1 MYTDRIEKTVT
12 WKPMKNMGIEIKP
25 ERQYTIQYKGNL
37 DLARSIGSLFGFFIP
52 ILTRIFVPFSLIFF
66 LVAWAKMVKQQYE
79 KDYRSE
85 LVNFIQYTI
94 DETKGNEEIMAMF
107 AKKLEN
113 PDSYLTEE
121 LEDLYQ

>member
-1 MYTDRIEKTVT
+1 M
-12 WKPMKNMGIEIKP
+12 
-25 ERQYTIQYKGNL
+25 
-37 DLARSIGSLFGFFIP
+37 
-52 ILTRIFVPFSLIFF
+52 
-66 LVAWAKMVKQQYE
+66 
-79 KDYRSE
+79 
-85 LVNFIQYTI
+85 NFIQYTI